1 MGQFIISLLWC
12 NLKLFVYYCPMNFY
26 RILIV
31 KRFDYRRISSYIL
44 RNISILNIMDYV
56 MEICLFEFSLKLES
70 LIMNWIRSTNWIS
83 CIILLMSLCT
93 HWDVKCILGKIWF
106 PMWRLDM
113 NKCQTK
119 NGNLSLRYINYA
131 KRPQR
136 GIFDNYYVLLSTRL
150 IRTSF

>member
-12 NLKLFVYYCPMNFY
+12 NLKLFVYYCPINFN
-26 RILIV
+26 RI
-31 KRFDYRRISSYIL
+31 SYIL

-70 LIMNWIRSTNWIS
+70 LIMNWIRSTNWIAG
-83 CIILLMSLCT
+83 IILFICFMHPLRR
-93 HWDVKCILGKIWF
+93 KCILSKIWF

-119 NGNLSLRYINYA
+119 NGNLSLRYINYT

-136 GIFDNYYVLLSTRL
+136 GILDNYYVLLSTRL
-150 IRTSF
+150 IRTSFTFINLVIKPCLN